1 MPLLALLLAAAPEV
15 EALNARGLEAFERK
29 QYEQG
34 IEQFEKAYAL
44 SPLPGF
50 LYNLALGNRLL
61 GRCAESAEL
70 YRRYLAADP
79 KVKNR
84 KKVEARL
91 DEMERCAEGQK
102 PKPAPEP
109 VDEAPAVLEPVPA
122 PPPPPPPVVTV
133 EPEPKRLSPLPWI
146 VAALSVAS
154 GGVATGLLVSAKG
167 DFDRFSATCAPAC
180 LRAEWQ
186 PSRSKELAGWVLV
199 GTAATALV
207 VAIVLWALG

>member
-1 MPLLALLLAAAPEV
+1 MLLLTLLLAAAPEV

-34 IEQFEKAYAL
+34 IETFERAYAL

-50 LYNLALGNRLL
+50 LYNMALGHRLL

-79 KVKNR
+79 KAKNR

-91 DEMERCAEGQK
+91 DEMERCAEGQR

-109 VDEAPAVLEPVPA
+109 PDEAPAVLEPAPA

-133 EPEPKRLSPLPWI
+133 EPERRMSPLPWV
-146 VAALSVAS
+146 VAALGVAS
-154 GGVATGLLVSAKG
+154 GGVATGLLFSAKG

-180 LRAEWQ
+180 MRGDWQ
-186 PSRSKELAGWVLV
+186 PGKSKELAGWVLV

-207 VAIVLWALG
+207 VAVVLFILS